1 MKLTEK
7 QKKDIDDLLIKVVNE
22 SKNNGSKNFDLT
34 DLPKDEVVE
43 IIRNMGDN
51 DTISITVINKA

>member
-1 MKLTEK
+1 MKLTKK
-7 QKKDIDDLLIKVVNE
+7 QKKDIDDLLVKVINE
-22 SKNNGSKNFDLT
+22 SKNTESKNFDLT

-51 DTISITVINKA
+51 DTISITVINKE